1 MAGILKMSRS
11 ENQVWLA
18 NVDDISSVTV
28 SLFDTGTYYL
38 VETTV
43 RLKSGDHYTCHKKFE
58 SEAVARLEFQ
68 KEADNWEVFLRGV
81 LMERAIEK
89 ALSQR

>member
-1 MAGILKMSRS
+1 MPGILKMQRS

-28 SLFDTGTYYL
+28 SLWDMGTHYI
-38 VETTV
+38 VETVV
-43 RLKSGDHYTCHKKFE
+43 RLKSGDHYNCHKKFE

-68 KEADNWEVFLRGV
+68 KEASNWEQFLKGV
-81 LMERAIEK
+81 IMERAVEK
-89 ALSQR
+89 ALSKD

>member
-1 MAGILKMSRS
+1 MAGILKMQRS

-28 SLFDTGTYYL
+28 SLWDMGTHYV
-38 VETTV
+38 VETVV
-43 RLKSGDHYTCHKKFE
+43 RLRSGDYYNCHKRFE
-58 SEAVARLEFQ
+58 SEAVARLEFE
-68 KEADNWEVFLRGV
+68 KEASNWEQFLKGV